1 MRFTLK
7 QLTLALIGVLALAGC
22 TSNADSDRFEDQVGV
37 QMFLWNFNSIAQ
49 ECEYLGD
56 AGIDWVLVSPPQE
69 HIQGE
74 QWWVGYQAVSYQLE
88 SQLGTKSEFETM
100 VKTCGD
106 QDVEIYVDAVINH
119 MTGSSEGVGTAGTE
133 YAKYEYGDLYTRDDF
148 HACTQT
154 LDSQIADWTSV
165 AQVQECELL
174 NLADLRTE
182 DESVR
187 AKIVGYLQSLVDL
200 GVTGFRIDAAKH
212 IALAD
217 MEAIKAKLPATIKYI
232 QEVVPG
238 TPGAEPTDYL
248 GIGDIFGFDLAYQLA
263 SIFTQQVA
271 FLPDT
276 STESPWVTPSN
287 QTVVM
292 VSNHDTERNGQALNY
307 SQPAQFEAA
316 TALMLALDYGQPML
330 YSSFAF
336 DSYDWAP
343 KDENGRMLDAKC
355 AQSSAIYFANHEAGT
370 WLCQHR
376 MNSVNSMIAFRDET
390 SGKPV
395 TNPQTSDSVLS
406 FERGDIG
413 FFAVNVTTVDQS
425 GVEIST
431 GLADGKYLDFISGK
445 EIEISGGVVKTD
457 LVANQAIALIKR

>member
-7 QLTLALIGVLALAGC
+7 QLTVALISVLALAGC
-22 TSNADSDRFEDQVGV
+22 SPNADSDRFEDQVGV

-49 ECEYLGD
+49 ECEHLGT

-88 SQLGTKSEFETM
+88 SQLGTQSEFEAM

-106 QDVEIYVDAVINH
+106 NNVEIYVDAVINH

-133 YAKYEYGDLYTRDDF
+133 YAKYEYGDLYTQDDF

-355 AQSSAIYFANHEAGT
+355 AESSAIYFTNHEAGT

-376 MNSVNSMIAFRDET
+376 MNSVNGMIQFRDET
-390 SGKPV
+390 SGEKL
-395 TNPQTSDSVLS
+395 TNPQASESVLS

-413 FFAVNVTTVDQS
+413 LFAVNVTTVDQS
-425 GVEIST
+425 GVEIT
-431 GLADGKYLDFISGK
+431 TLLADGKYLDFISGK
-445 EIEISGGVVKTD
+445 EIEISGGIVKTD
-457 LVANQAIALIKR
+457 LAANQAIALIKR

>member
-1 MRFTLK
+1 M
-7 QLTLALIGVLALAGC
+7 
-22 TSNADSDRFEDQVGV
+22 
-37 QMFLWNFNSIAQ
+37 
-49 ECEYLGD
+49 
-56 AGIDWVLVSPPQE
+56 
-69 HIQGE
+69 
-74 QWWVGYQAVSYQLE
+74 
-88 SQLGTKSEFETM
+88 
-100 VKTCGD
+100 
-106 QDVEIYVDAVINH
+106 
-119 MTGSSEGVGTAGTE
+119 
-133 YAKYEYGDLYTRDDF
+133 
-148 HACTQT
+148 
-154 LDSQIADWTSV
+154 
-165 AQVQECELL
+165 QECELL

-292 VSNHDTERNGQALNY
+292 VSNHDTERNGQAINY

-355 AQSSAIYFANHEAGT
+355 AESSAIYFTNHEAGS

-376 MNSVNSMIAFRDET
+376 MNSVNGMIQFRDET
-390 SGKPV
+390 SGEKL
-395 TNPQTSDSVLS
+395 TNPQASDSVLS

-413 FFAVNVTTVDQS
+413 FFAVNVTTVNQS
-425 GVEIST
+425 GVEIT
-431 GLADGKYLDFISGK
+431 TLLADGKYLDFISGK
-445 EIEISGGVVKTD
+445 EIEISGGIVKTD
-457 LVANQAIALIKR
+457 LIANQAIALIKR

>member
-1 MRFTLK
+1 MRFTFK
-7 QLTLALIGVLALAGC
+7 QLTAAVISVLALTGC
-22 TSNADSDRFEDQVGV
+22 TAMAESDRFEDQVGV
-37 QMFLWNFNSIAQ
+37 QMFLWNFNSISQ

-88 SQLGTKSEFETM
+88 SQLGTQSEFEAM

-106 QDVEIYVDAVINH
+106 NGVEIYVDAVINH

-133 YAKYEYGDLYTRDDF
+133 YAKYEHGDLYTRTDF
-148 HACTQT
+148 HACDET
-154 LDSQIADWTSV
+154 LDGQIADWANLT
-165 AQVQECELL
+165 QVQECELL

-182 DESVR
+182 DESVQ

-212 IALAD
+212 IAVAD
-217 MEAIKAKLPATIKYI
+217 MEAIKAKLPAEIKYI

-248 GIGDIFGFDLAYQLA
+248 GIGDIFGFDLAYQMA
-263 SIFTQQVA
+263 SIFTQQLA
-271 FLPDT
+271 YLPDT
-276 STESPWVTPSN
+276 STESPWITPSN

-292 VSNHDTERNGQALNY
+292 VSNHDTERNGQTLNY

-343 KDENGRMLDAKC
+343 KDANGRMLDSKC
-355 AQSSAIYFANHEAGT
+355 AQSSPMYFTNHEAGT

-376 MNSVNSMIAFRDET
+376 MNSVNGMIAFRDDT
-390 SGKPV
+390 AGKPL
-395 TNPQTSDSVLS
+395 TNPQTSDAVLS

-425 GVEIST
+425 GVEVT
-431 GLADGKYLDFISGK
+431 TNLADGKYLDYISGK
-445 EIEISGGVVKTD
+445 EIEITGGVVKTD
-457 LVANQAIALIKR
+457 LLANQAIALVKR

>member
-7 QLTLALIGVLALAGC
+7 HLTAAVLTLLALSSC
-22 TSNADSDRFEDQVGV
+22 TANQASDRFEDQVGV
-37 QMFLWNFNSIAQ
+37 QLFLWNFNSVAQ
-49 ECEYLGD
+49 ECEHLGD
-56 AGIDWVLVSPPQE
+56 AGIDWVLVAPPQE
-69 HIQGE
+69 HIQGGE
-74 QWWVGYQAVSYQLE
+74 WWVGYQPVSYKLE
-88 SQLGTKSEFETM
+88 SQLGTQSEFEAM

-106 QDVEIYVDAVINH
+106 QGVEIYVDAVINH
-119 MTGSSEGVGTAGTE
+119 MTGSSECVGTAGTQ
-133 YAKYEYGDLYTRDDF
+133 YAKYEYGDLYTRSDF
-148 HACTQT
+148 HACEETM
-154 LDSQIADWTSV
+154 DGQIADWASIT
-165 AQVQECELL
+165 QVQQCELL

-182 DESVR
+182 DATVQ

-212 IALAD
+212 IAVAD
-217 MEAIKAKLPATIKYI
+217 LEAIKAKLPAEIKYI
-232 QEVVPG
+232 QEVIPG
-238 TPGAEPTDYL
+238 TPSAEPGDYL
-248 GIGDIFGFDLAYQLA
+248 SVGDIFGFDLAYQLA

-276 STESPWVTPSN
+276 STESPWITPSN

-292 VSNHDTERNGQALNY
+292 VSNHDTERNGQTLNY

-355 AQSSAIYFANHEAGT
+355 AQSSEIYLTNHEAGT

-376 MNSVNSMIAFRDET
+376 MNSVNGMIQFRDET
-390 SGKPV
+390 SGLPV
-395 TNPQTSDSVLS
+395 TNPQTSDAVLS
-406 FERGDIG
+406 FERGDKG
-413 FFAVNVTTVDQS
+413 FFAVNVTAMDQK
-425 GVEIST
+425 GVEIT
-431 GLADGKYLDFISGK
+431 TNLADGKYSDLISGK
-445 EIEISGGVVKTD
+445 EVQISAGIVKID
-457 LVANQAIALIKR
+457 LLANQPIALIKR

>member
-7 QLTLALIGVLALAGC
+7 QLTAAVISVLALAGC
-22 TSNADSDRFEDQVGV
+22 SSDADSDRFEDQVGV

-88 SQLGTKSEFETM
+88 SQLGTQSEFEAM

-106 QDVEIYVDAVINH
+106 NGVEIYVDAVINH
-119 MTGSSEGVGTAGTE
+119 MTGNSEGVGTAGTE
-133 YAKYEYGDLYTRDDF
+133 FAKYEYSDLYTRDDF

-238 TPGAEPTDYL
+238 TPGAEPVDYL

-355 AQSSAIYFANHEAGT
+355 AQSSAIYFTNHEAGT

-376 MNSVNSMIAFRDET
+376 MNSVNGMIQFRDET

-445 EIEISGGVVKTD
+445 EIEILGGVVKTD
-457 LVANQAIALIKR
+457 LVAYQAIALIRR

>member
-1 MRFTLK
+1 MRFTFK
-7 QLTLALIGVLALAGC
+7 QLTTAVISVLALTGC
-22 TSNADSDRFEDQVGV
+22 TANSADDRFEDRVGV
-37 QMFLWNFNSIAQ
+37 QMFLWNFNSISQ

-88 SQLGTKSEFETM
+88 SQLGTQSEFEAM
-100 VKTCGD
+100 VKTCGENG
-106 QDVEIYVDAVINH
+106 VEIYVDAVINH
-119 MTGSSEGVGTAGTE
+119 MTGSSEGVGTAGST
-133 YAKYEYGDLYTRDDF
+133 YAKYEYGDLYTRTDF
-148 HACTQT
+148 HACDQT
-154 LDSQIADWTSV
+154 LDGQIADWANLS
-165 AQVQECELL
+165 QVQECELL
-174 NLADLRTE
+174 NLADLRSE

-212 IALAD
+212 MPVAD
-217 MEAIKAKLPATIKYI
+217 LEAIKAMLPAEIHYI
-232 QEVVPG
+232 QEVIPG

-263 SIFTQQVA
+263 SIFSQQLA
-271 FLPDT
+271 YLPDT
-276 STESPWVTPSN
+276 STESPWITPSN

-292 VSNHDTERNGQALNY
+292 VSNHDTERNGQTLNY

-343 KDENGRMLDAKC
+343 KDKNGRMLDAKC
-355 AQSSAIYFANHEAGT
+355 AQSSAIYFTNHEAGT

-376 MNSVNSMIAFRDET
+376 MNSINGMIQFRDET
-390 SGKPV
+390 SGKPL
-395 TNPQTSDSVLS
+395 TNAQTSDAVLS

-413 FFAVNVTTVDQS
+413 FFAVNVTTADQS
-425 GVEIST
+425 GVEVTTNLS
-431 GLADGKYLDFISGK
+431 DGKYLDYVSGK
-445 EIEISGGVVKTD
+445 EVEITAGVVKTD
-457 LVANQAIALIKR
+457 LLANQAIALVKR

>member
-1 MRFTLK
+1 MRLTFK
-7 QLTLALIGVLALAGC
+7 QLTAALISVLALTGC
-22 TSNADSDRFEDQVGV
+22 ASNAESDRFEDQVGV

-49 ECEYLGD
+49 ECEYLSEVGV
-56 AGIDWVLVSPPQE
+56 DWVLVSPPQE

-74 QWWVGYQAVSYQLE
+74 QWWVGYQAVSYKLE
-88 SQLGTKSEFETM
+88 SQLGTQSEFEAM

-106 QDVEIYVDAVINH
+106 QGVEIYVDAVINH
-119 MTGSSEGVGTAGTE
+119 MTGSSEGLGTAGTE
-133 YAKYEYGDLYTRDDF
+133 YAKYEYADLYTRDDF
-148 HACTQT
+148 HACTET
-154 LDSQIADWTSV
+154 LDGQIADWASV
-165 AQVQECELL
+165 TQVQQCELL

-182 DESVR
+182 DEGVQ

-212 IALAD
+212 IAVAD
-217 MEAIKAKLPATIKYI
+217 MEAIKSKLPETIKYI

-248 GIGDIFGFDLAYQLA
+248 GIGGIFGFDLAYQLA
-263 SIFTQQVA
+263 SIFTQQMPY
-271 FLPDT
+271 LPDT
-276 STESPWVTPSN
+276 STESPWITPSN

-355 AQSSAIYFANHEAGT
+355 TDSIAFYSSIQDAGS

-376 MNSVNSMIAFRDET
+376 MNSVKAMIEFRDLT
-390 SGKPV
+390 SGKAL

-406 FERGDIG
+406 FERGDVG

-425 GVEIST
+425 GIEIAT
-431 GLADGKYLDFISGK
+431 GLADGKYEELISGA
-445 EIEISGGVVKTD
+445 EVEISGGVVKTD
-457 LVANQAIALIKR
+457 LAANQAIALIKR

>member
-7 QLTLALIGVLALAGC
+7 QLTIALISVLALAGC
-22 TSNADSDRFEDQVGV
+22 SPNADSDRFEDQVGV

-49 ECEYLGD
+49 ECEYLGVQ
-56 AGIDWVLVSPPQE
+56 GIDWVLVSPPQE

-88 SQLGTKSEFETM
+88 SQLGTQSEFEAM

-106 QDVEIYVDAVINH
+106 SNVEIYVDAVINH

-165 AQVQECELL
+165 DQVQECELL

-182 DESVR
+182 DDSVR

-238 TPGAEPTDYL
+238 TPEAEPTDYL

-292 VSNHDTERNGQALNY
+292 VSNHDTERNGQAINY

-355 AQSSAIYFANHEAGT
+355 AQSSAIYFTNHEAGT

-376 MNSVNSMIAFRDET
+376 MNSVNGMIQFRDET
-390 SGKPV
+390 SGEKL
-395 TNPQTSDSVLS
+395 TNPQASDSVLS

-425 GVEIST
+425 GVEIT
-431 GLADGKYLDFISGK
+431 TLLADGKYLDYISGK
-445 EIEISGGVVKTD
+445 ELEISGGVVKTD
-457 LVANQAIALIKR
+457 LAANQAIALIKR